1 MKKITI
7 LLAVMLSFTAFSQ
20 EQKHSHFYYQRADF
34 FDKFPITSKDIVF
47 LGNSITN
54 GCEWAELFGKKNI
67 KNRGISGD
75 ISQGVYERLDNIVNG
90 KPKKIFLL
98 IGVNDIARKI
108 PTATTSQNIEK
119 IVIKIQQVSP
129 KTKIYL
135 QSVLPVNADFKM
147 FENHQQPE
155 KIHELNAEIQR
166 ICQKHKVTYV
176 DLYSHFILPNTDKLK
191 PEYTND
197 GLHLMAEGYLLWK
210 KIIMPYL

>member
-1 MKKITI
+1 MRKITI
-7 LLAVMLSFTAFSQ
+7 LLSVMLSFTAFSQ
-20 EQKHSHFYYQRADF
+20 EQKHSLFYYQRVDF

-90 KPKKIFLL
+90 KPRKIFLL

>member
-1 MKKITI
+1 MKKII
-7 LLAVMLSFTAFSQ
+7 LLFAVMLSFSGFSQ
-20 EQKHSHFYYQRADF
+20 EIKHSHFYYQRADF
-34 FDKFPITSKDIVF
+34 FDKFPVTSKDIVF

-108 PTATTSQNIEK
+108 PLETTSQNIEK
-119 IVIKIQQVSP
+119 IVMKIQQVSP

-135 QSVLPVNADFKM
+135 QSVLPVNSDFKM
-147 FENHQQPE
+147 FEAHQQPE
-155 KIHELNAEIQR
+155 KIHELNAEIRR
-166 ICQKHKVTYV
+166 ICQKYKVAYV
-176 DLYSHFILPNTDKLK
+176 DLYSHFIVPNTDKLK
-191 PEYTND
+191 PELTND

-210 KIIMPYL
+210 KIVLPYL

>member
-1 MKKITI
+1 MKKIII
-7 LLAVMLSFTAFSQ
+7 LFAVMLSFSAFSQ
-20 EQKHSHFYYQRADF
+20 EIKHSYFYYQRADF

-54 GCEWAELFGKKNI
+54 GCEWAELFGKENI

-108 PTATTSQNIEK
+108 PVETTSQNIEK
-119 IVIKIQQVSP
+119 IVMKIQQVSP

-147 FENHQQPE
+147 YEAHQQPE
-155 KIHELNAEIQR
+155 KIHELNAEIRQ
-166 ICQKHKVTYV
+166 ICQQYKVTYV
-176 DLYSHFILPNTDKLK
+176 DLYSHFIVPNTDKLK
-191 PEYTND
+191 PELTND

-210 KIIMPYL
+210 KIVLPYL

>member
-1 MKKITI
+1 MKKII
-7 LLAVMLSFTAFSQ
+7 LLFAVMLSFSGFSQ
-20 EQKHSHFYYQRADF
+20 EIKHSHFYYQRADF

-108 PTATTSQNIEK
+108 PLETTSQNIEK
-119 IVIKIQQVSP
+119 IVMKIQQVSP

-135 QSVLPVNADFKM
+135 QSVLPVNSDFKM
-147 FENHQQPE
+147 FEAHQQPE
-155 KIHELNAEIQR
+155 KINELNAEICQ
-166 ICQKHKVTYV
+166 ICQQYKVTYV
-176 DLYSHFILPNTDKLK
+176 DLYSHFIVPNTDKLK
-191 PEYTND
+191 PELTND

-210 KIIMPYL
+210 KIVLPYL

>member
-1 MKKITI
+1 M
-7 LLAVMLSFTAFSQ
+7 
-20 EQKHSHFYYQRADF
+20 
-34 FDKFPITSKDIVF
+34 
-47 LGNSITN
+47 
-54 GCEWAELFGKKNI
+54 
-67 KNRGISGD
+67 
-75 ISQGVYERLDNIVNG
+75 DNIVNG
-90 KPKKIFLL
+90 KPRKIFLL

-119 IVIKIQQVSP
+119 IVMKIQQVSP

-155 KIHELNAEIQR
+155 KIHELNAEIQQ
-166 ICQKHKVTYV
+166 ICQKYKVTYV

-210 KIIMPYL
+210 KIIIPYL

>member
-1 MKKITI
+1 MKKII
-7 LLAVMLSFTAFSQ
+7 LLFAVMLSFSGFSQ
-20 EQKHSHFYYQRADF
+20 EIKHSHFYYQRADF
-34 FDKFPITSKDIVF
+34 FDKFPVTSKDIVF

-108 PTATTSQNIEK
+108 PVETTSQNIEK
-119 IVIKIQQVSP
+119 IVMKIQQVSP

-135 QSVLPVNADFKM
+135 QSVLPVNSDFKM
-147 FENHQQPE
+147 FEAHQQPE
-155 KIHELNAEIQR
+155 KINELNAEIRQ
-166 ICQKHKVTYV
+166 ICQKYKVTYV
-176 DLYSHFILPNTDKLK
+176 DLYSHFIVPNTDKLK
-191 PEYTND
+191 PELTND
-197 GLHLMAEGYLLWK
+197 GLHLMVEGYILWK
-210 KIIMPYL
+210 KIVLPYF

>member
-1 MKKITI
+1 M
-7 LLAVMLSFTAFSQ
+7 
-20 EQKHSHFYYQRADF
+20 
-34 FDKFPITSKDIVF
+34 
-47 LGNSITN
+47 GNSITN

-75 ISQGVYERLDNIVNG
+75 ISQGAYERLDNIVNG

-108 PTATTSQNIEK
+108 PTVITSQNIEK
-119 IVIKIQQVSP
+119 IVMKIQQVSP

-166 ICQKHKVTYV
+166 ICQKYKVTYV
-176 DLYSHFILPNTDKLK
+176 DLYSHFILPNTDKLN